1 MKRNQKNPADG
12 ENSKVNAAL
21 RYRSGDLL
29 CRKER
34 AVRSRST
41 IPESKDGQ
49 FDEFTCSANTSSG
62 PKLTGS
68 LIRNLCD
75 DSRAGVTSPL
85 TALYESMLEKDPA
98 IAAHLQTRILGVLAC
113 NWSIQ
118 GSDQARVQ
126 SVTDILQKASLHSLL
141 HHLLD
146 AMIFGYSG
154 AAILW
159 EEGGS
164 IRAFRHIHA
173 SNWCFDRGGNP
184 ALRTLSGKEH
194 PLSMYHPRQF
204 VLHTHKLHCGP
215 CQLGGLLRPLLWLY
229 FFKHY
234 VLRDRARCLE
244 KFGIPF
250 LIARIREEDFENEE
264 LRTSILNSLS
274 KAGSDG
280 AGVITQGSELQI
292 LSPSGSGNTDY
303 QSFLEYIDRLYA
315 LLILGQTA
323 SSADSTGFSKGQ
335 IQENVRRD
343 LLESDCLS
351 LMETVNEQII
361 APLEFYLFGT
371 EGSMKFVMD
380 YSMGESL
387 EEKARIVHTLAQS
400 GYHIRRE
407 WIEKTFAVELEEKEE
422 GGDSL

>member
-1 MKRNQKNPADG
+1 MKRTQKNPISG
-12 ENSKVNAAL
+12 SNSNVNAAL

-29 CRKER
+29 SRKER

-41 IPESKDGQ
+41 IPESEKGQ
-49 FDEFTCSANTSSG
+49 FDEFTCSRNTSSG

-75 DSRAGVTSPL
+75 DSRQGMTSPL

-98 IAAHLQTRILGVLAC
+98 IAAHLQTRILSVLAC

-118 GSDQARVQ
+118 GSDQARVE
-126 SVTDILQKASLHSLL
+126 SVTEILQKASLHSLL

-146 AMIFGYSG
+146 SFLFGYSG

-159 EEGGS
+159 EKGGS
-164 IRAFRHIHA
+164 IGSFRHIHA

-184 ALRTLSGKEH
+184 ALRTLSGKEN
-194 PLSMYHPRQF
+194 PLSSYHPRQF
-204 VLHTHKLHCGP
+204 VFHTHKLHCGP

-234 VLRDRARCLE
+234 LLRDRARCLE

-250 LIARIREEDFENEE
+250 LIARIREDDFENEDV
-264 LRTSILNSLS
+264 RNSILNSLA
-274 KAGSDG
+274 KVGNDG
-280 AGVITQGSELQI
+280 AGVITEGSDLQI
-292 LSPSGSGNTDY
+292 LSPQSSGNSDY

-323 SSADSTGFSKGQ
+323 SSSDSTGFSKGQ

-351 LMETVNEQII
+351 LMETINEQII
-361 APLEFYLFGT
+361 APLEYFRFGT
-371 EGSMKFVMD
+371 QGSVKFVMD
-380 YSMGESL
+380 YSMGESM
-387 EEKARIVHTLAQS
+387 EEKARIVHSLAQS
-400 GYHIRRE
+400 GYRIREE
-407 WIEKTFAVELEEKEE
+407 WIEKTFAVKLERK
-422 GGDSL
+422 GGSL